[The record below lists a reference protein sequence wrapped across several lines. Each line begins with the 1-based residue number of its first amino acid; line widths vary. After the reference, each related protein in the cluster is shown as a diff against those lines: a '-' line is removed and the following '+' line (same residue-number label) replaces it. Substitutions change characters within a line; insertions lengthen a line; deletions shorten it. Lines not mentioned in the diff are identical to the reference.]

1 MSKPRRAMKGNLLDV
16 DTPALVIHRGTLEEN
31 IRAMHNLCAD
41 LPVRLRPHMKT
52 HKSPLIAEMQRRAG
66 AIGICCAKLGE
77 AERFASAGVDD
88 ILITTPLVGR
98 PKLERLAALMPL
110 TKVSVVADNLSAIA
124 PLADAARSAGQRLD
138 IIIEVDVGQ
147 GRCGVPP
154 GAAATA
160 IAQEISRHPSLCFA
174 GLQGYQGK
182 LQGLV
187 SYEERRR
194 GVKEALEKLQCS
206 ADDVR
211 RAGFDIGVLTGGG
224 SGTVA
229 IDLELGGLTELQ
241 PGSYVFMDASY
252 TQIAWNDAGDPPPFR
267 SALTVLTTVTSRP
280 STDRAVVDTGWKSV
294 SCDSGPPRV
303 KDRPDLLYE
312 FAGDEHGIIRDR
324 NARPLDL
331 RLGEAVELIPSHCDT
346 TVNLHNE
353 YVVVSDGRVEDVWD
367 VAARGLS
374 F

>member
-1 MSKPRRAMKGNLLDV
+1 MSKMRHGVLLDI
-16 DTPALVIHRGTLEEN
+16 DTPTLVIDKKALEDN
-31 IRAMHNLCAD
+31 IRAMRDLCKNSTI
-41 LPVRLRPHMKT
+41 RLRPHTKT
-52 HKSPLIAEMQRRAG
+52 HKSPLIAALQRRTG

-77 AERFASAGVDD
+77 AERFASNGAND
-88 ILITTPLVGR
+88 ILVTTPLVGR
-98 PKLERLAALMPL
+98 PKLERLATLIPL
-110 TKVSVVADNLSAIA
+110 AKMSVIADNLSAVL
-124 PLADAARSAGQRLD
+124 PLAEVARSAGHVLD
-138 IIIEVDVGQ
+138 IVVEVDVGQ

-154 GAAATA
+154 GSSATA
-160 IAQEISRHPSLCFA
+160 IVQEISRHPFLRFA
-174 GLQGYQGK
+174 GLQGYQGR

-224 SGTVA
+224 SGTAA
-229 IDLELGGLTELQ
+229 IDLEMGVLTELQ

-252 TQIAWNDAGDPPPFR
+252 TQIEWDRAGGPPPFR
-267 SALTVLTTVTSRP
+267 SALTVLTAVTSRP
-280 STDRAVVDTGWKSV
+280 SEDRAVVDAGWKSV
-294 SCDSGPPRV
+294 SCDSGPPRI
-303 KDRPDLLYE
+303 KDHPDLVYE

-324 NARPLDL
+324 RARPLNL
-331 RLGEAVELIPSHCDT
+331 KLGETLELIPSHCDT
-346 TVNLHNE
+346 TVNLHDE